1 MIACKKGEESLVR
14 LTVSKGCD
22 VNAKDGVF
30 SYLTYFLAVV
40 FEFLQDE
47 KTALYYAATNCHEQI
62 ALYLIREC
70 HANENETYEVN

>member
-1 MIACKKGEESLVR
+1 MIACKRGEESLAR

-22 VNAKDGVF
+22 ANAKDWVF
-30 SYLTYFLAVV
+30 YYLTYFLV

-47 KTALYYAATNCHEQI
+47 KTALYYAATNGHGQI

-70 HANENETYEVN
+70 GANVNERYKVN